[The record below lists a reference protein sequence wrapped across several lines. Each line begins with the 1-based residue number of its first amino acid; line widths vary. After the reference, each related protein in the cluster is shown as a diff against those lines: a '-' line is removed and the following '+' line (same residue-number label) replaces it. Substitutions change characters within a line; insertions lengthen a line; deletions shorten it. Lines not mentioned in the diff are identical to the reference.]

1 MAATQVVRSEWTKI
15 RSVAST
21 VWTLSLAAVVT
32 VALGV
37 LISLLSKNEFD
48 DLSTKDRLSFDP
60 TFISFAGMSLG
71 QLAMIVFGVLVVSNE
86 YSTGMIRTSLA
97 AVPQRGT
104 FLFSKIA
111 VATGLAFLV
120 ALATSFVA
128 FFLGQAMLGSHRASI
143 GDPGV
148 LRAVIGGGLYMTL
161 IALFSMGV
169 ATMLRSPMLSLGIL
183 MPFFFLISTILGNV
197 YADQEGRP
205 VPPGPGRQQDHAGR
219 HPDRRRHSVR
229 PLGRPGDHGPVG
241 GGGGGGRVR
250 AAEEEGRV
258 GSSGGFAGERSSN
271 PLHPAHALT

>member
-1 MAATQVVRSEWTKI
+1 MAATQVLRSEWTKI

-21 VWTLSLAAVVT
+21 LWTLSLAAVVT
-32 VALGV
+32 VVLGV

-48 DLSTKDRLSFDP
+48 DMSAKDRLSFDP

-86 YSTGMIRTSLA
+86 YSTGMIRTSLS

-104 FLFSKIA
+104 FLFSKMA

-120 ALATSFVA
+120 GIVTSFVA

-143 GDPGV
+143 SDPGV

-161 IALFSMGV
+161 IAVFSMGV

-183 MPFFFLISTILGNV
+183 MPFFFLISAILGNV
-197 YADQEGRP
+197 SATKKIGQFLPDQAGNRIMQVVTP
-205 VPPGPGRQQDHAGR
+205 VDDDVPYGPWGGLGIMALWVVLAVASGYVLLK
-219 HPDRRRHSVR
+219 RR
-229 PLGRPGDHGPVG
+229 D
-241 GGGGGGRVR
+241 
-250 AAEEEGRV
+250 A
-258 GSSGGFAGERSSN
+258 
-271 PLHPAHALT
+271 